1 MRRPSRSRTT
11 FCHVTWQRHGG
22 RAEEFAHALGGR
34 AVHVYPRALSERRWV
49 VLRYL
54 VSVVLT
60 AAALVRRRPAAVVVV
75 NPPVFPGLVVAAYC
89 RLTGARFL
97 LDSHTGSFGV
107 KGNAVAARSLG
118 ITRWLARRSA
128 GVMVTTTSWVAEV
141 QKWGARGLVVH
152 EAPPSWTVPPPRRTG
167 RPQVL
172 FVGVFSS
179 DEPVEEVVAAAA
191 LLPEVDLL
199 VTGDVDRAPAG
210 LVDAAGSNVVFTG
223 FLDQQGYRALLETA
237 DVVIALTTEPT
248 SVMRAAYEAVYA
260 ERGLVVSDWPTLQ
273 EVFPLARHRGN
284 DAAAIADGVRETL
297 EDDPPAAVERA
308 RSALAAQTTRWDDQL
323 DAMRTALALPVPTPV
338 GA

>member
-1 MRRPSRSRTT
+1 MRRPSYRRTT

-22 RAEEFAHALGGR
+22 RAEEFAHVFGGC
-34 AVHVYPRALSERRWV
+34 AVHVYPRALSKRRWV
-49 VLRYL
+49 LLRYL
-54 VSVVLT
+54 VSVIQT
-60 AAALVRRRPAAVVVV
+60 AAALVRQRPAAVVVV

-107 KGNAVAARSLG
+107 KGNAIAARSLG

-141 QKWGARGLVVH
+141 QTWGARGLVVH
-152 EAPPSWTVPPPRRTG
+152 EAPPSWTVEAPRRTS

-179 DEPVEEVVAAAA
+179 DEPVEQVVAAAD

-199 VTGDVDRAPAG
+199 VTGDVARAPAG
-210 LVDAAGSNVVFTG
+210 VVAGAGGNVVFTG
-223 FLDQQGYRALLETA
+223 FLNQQGYRALLETA

-260 ERGLVVSDWPTLQ
+260 RRGLVVSDWPALR
-273 EVFPLARHRGN
+273 EVFPLARHRGH
-284 DAAAIADGVRETL
+284 DPASIADGVREAL
-297 EDDPPAAVERA
+297 ADDPDTANARA
-308 RSALAAQTTRWDDQL
+308 QRAFDGQVARWDDQL
-323 DAMRTALALPVPTPV
+323 AAMREALALPGPDPQE
-338 GA
+338 A